1 MTDSFSEDSDDSV
14 QDQDYIVSSEFSSE
28 SEEVNDDFLNLDEND
43 LSQKLSEERH
53 NWKGRPKRGRRNK
66 YPGQTSRSRKRLKD
80 SNQSYY
86 SVKGKLNE
94 SKPFLRNFQCQCA
107 KKCHEVVSE
116 EMIEVLFKKYWDLG
130 SYDLQ
135 TSFIG
140 TTVQQFPVKRKRT
153 KIVEGKSFTR
163 VYLLNNINVCRNMFA
178 NTYRIST
185 KRINAALKKV
195 RTSQLKD
202 QRGQKTTSG
211 KKKMDPGVVQ
221 KIIDQISRF
230 PTYISHYSRA
240 ETTAKCLPT
249 ELTEAK
255 MYELYHLEEGN
266 PKVSFSF
273 YKTTFYTHFNLR
285 FKPPS
290 KDTCNK
296 CDQLK
301 AQIESTMDG
310 EGKESIKAVHEEH
323 LLKAKLARSV
333 MKTDLGKAKRHPNF
347 EALTYD
353 MEKVLGLPKLP
364 TNVVYYKRQ
373 LSIYNEGIH
382 PGSTDI
388 PYCFTWKEGVAGRGA
403 QEVGS
408 CLVKY
413 INLHLKN
420 GVEHLVLWSDS
431 CGGQNRNLKIV
442 LMMKT
447 ILSSHPTLKTISF
460 KYLESGHSYL
470 ANDTDFGVI
479 ERALNKQVR
488 LYTLNDFKEV
498 VINCKKNK
506 KFIVEIMEKEDF
518 YSIQGIERQICN
530 RKVDINKDKISW
542 LKAKEIMIQKS
553 NPHAI
558 YFKES
563 HDTETAFKELDIS
576 KTVKGRKTVE
586 VDFKY
591 TTLYPDGKTISIKK

>member
-1 MTDSFSEDSDDSV
+1 MNHIQSFRPTISHYHEKQSLHDRNELLSECDACEEYRCHKKRAGEAREYYERDKGVSSDDSIIWIMLNEKEPNAKVPKMSKRPSTSITDSFSEDSDDSV

-116 EMIEVLFKKYWDLG
+116 EMREVLLKKYWDLG

-178 NTYRIST
+178 NIYRIST
-185 KRINAALKKV
+185 KRINTALKKV

-202 QRGQKTTSG
+202 QRGQKTT
-211 KKKMDPGVVQ
+211 
-221 KIIDQISRF
+221 
-230 PTYISHYSRA
+230 
-240 ETTAKCLPT
+240 
-249 ELTEAK
+249 
-255 MYELYHLEEGN
+255 EGN

-310 EGKESIKAVHEEH
+310 EGKESIKAVHKEH

-364 TNVVYYKRQ
+364 TN
-373 LSIYNEGIH
+373 
-382 PGSTDI
+382 
-388 PYCFTWKEGVAGRGA
+388 EGVAGRGA

-431 CGGQNRNLKIV
+431 CGGQNRNLKTCVIMLPRCELLKEEIFAGRIIAFNESFV
-442 LMMKT
+442 
-447 ILSSHPTLKTISF
+447 PVGTLQKRYPVAIIWH
-460 KYLESGHSYL
+460 E
-470 ANDTDFGVI
+470 GVA
-479 ERALNKQVR
+479 RR
-488 LYTLNDFKEV
+488 
-498 VINCKKNK
+498 
-506 KFIVEIMEKEDF
+506 
-518 YSIQGIERQICN
+518 
-530 RKVDINKDKISW
+530 
-542 LKAKEIMIQKS
+542 
-553 NPHAI
+553 
-558 YFKES
+558 
-563 HDTETAFKELDIS
+563 S
-576 KTVKGRKTVE
+576 KTDIISTFHSFFLKHR
-586 VDFKY
+586 D
-591 TTLYPDGKTISIKK
+591 DGHIILWLDNCSAQNKNFGS